1 MGVSVEQVIIT
12 PQMAQAWLGVN
23 KRNRRVTVSHVRK
36 LENLFRRGEMELNG
50 QTVKISASGVLLDG
64 QHRLM
69 ACANTGI
76 SFPCIVVHGLPD
88 EVFDTID
95 TGSKPRGV
103 ADIFSILGESNCSAL
118 AAAVRCLFRFKQSL
132 SFYDGGLHGA
142 TDTPRDCQEL
152 LERHPGIRNSVAV
165 IGGKPN
171 FLWRTANAVAL
182 HYLFTMSNEA
192 KASEFA
198 DVLING
204 HADTARPFNVFRESV
219 MRMRSLK
226 GRLDQ
231 RVESA
236 RAIKAFNAE
245 VVGKRPKIIIW
256 KNTEDF
262 PQIIG
267 LNCKEL

>member
-1 MGVSVEQVIIT
+1 MSVKVEQVIIT
-12 PQMAQAWLGVN
+12 PQMAQEWLGVN
-23 KRNRRVTVSHVRK
+23 KKNRRVTVSHVRK
-36 LENLFRRGEMELNG
+36 LENMFRKGEMELNG
-50 QTVKISASGVLLDG
+50 QTVKISNTGVLLDG

-76 SFPCIVVHGLPD
+76 PFPCLVVRGLPD
-88 EVFDTID
+88 DVFDTID

-103 ADIFSILGESNCSAL
+103 ADVFSIVGETNCGAL

-132 SFYDGGLHGA
+132 TFYDGGLHSA
-142 TDTPRDCQEL
+142 TDTPRDCQDL
-152 LERHPGIRNSVAV
+152 LAKHPGLRESVLV
-165 IGGKPN
+165 MGGKQN
-171 FLWRTANAVAL
+171 FLWRTAHAVVL
-182 HYLFTMSNEA
+182 HYLFTTSSST
-192 KASEFA
+192 KARDFA
-198 DVLING
+198 DVLVHG
-204 HADTARPFNVFRESV
+204 SADTGRPFNVFRESM

-245 VVGKRPKIIIW
+245 VNGKRPKLILW

-262 PQIIG
+262 PKIVG
-267 LNCKEL
+267 LNAKDL